1 MERIATRKR
10 NTINIVESS
19 KSSKTVILSKFTEIS
34 YYLNVTDPLI
44 NPLIYISLC
53 YHEKVDDNKEFSHG
67 NPEPPC
73 KS

>member
-44 NPLIYISLC
+44 NALIYISLC
-53 YHEKVDDNKEFSHG
+53 YHEKVDDNKEFSRG